1 MESASPVRQPEEAPF
16 FGVPPA
22 RQPYRVTE
30 GTAVNGKRV
39 IVSNEDGF
47 WPDNRAVGKPF
58 RDHEGVLVV
67 WVLPEADWY
76 AWMAGPPGTILPYD
90 KAQCW
95 PATLVYID

>member
-1 MESASPVRQPEEAPF
+1 MAIVQPVRQPEEAPY

-22 RQPYRVTE
+22 RRHAHVAE
-30 GTAVNGKRV
+30 GMAVNGKRV
-39 IVSNEDGF
+39 ILSDEDGF
-47 WPDNRAVGKPF
+47 WYDNRAVGNPF
-58 RDHEGVLVV
+58 RDDEGVLMQ

-76 AWMAGPPGTILPYD
+76 EWMTQPAGTIMPYD